1 MWRKLTAIV
10 SKNLIIRK
18 RHWIL
23 TLCEVVVPIILF
35 VVVAFARSKV
45 NGMNKIHI
53 EEPTFYEPMDTYD
66 IYSHLDAGEI
76 NFWYAPGTNFTRTI
90 INGIQSKI
98 RIPGDR
104 VKEFASNN
112 ELLLEFDGKNAT
124 TMIAAINFNVTDPH
138 HLNYDLTLY
147 TKYFKWDTDKL
158 FIPEFSSEKER
169 VNHYI
174 YKGFAALQIA
184 IDTSF
189 LELHLYNQG
198 AEHKTI
204 DFSLQRFPDPPRTI
218 DSGVNK
224 LFVYFL
230 PIITIV
236 SFMCLFPSVLQRVGE
251 EKFLGTKEY
260 MKMTGLNSSLIWLG
274 WFIHA
279 LMTTIFTIIII
290 VVLMKV
296 PLWGVSYSLIEH
308 SECTV
313 LFTLLFLY
321 CMATITFCFLIACI
335 IDTPS
340 IATIVG
346 MLFWILSYFIPQ
358 SFLSFHEVLQW
369 KYKIP
374 FAIFPNMALYY
385 GYSSIFLYEMTEVGI
400 QWSNIFQPG
409 SGADN
414 DVTMGNVFIMLICD
428 IVLFMTLTLYIEN
441 VKPGQ
446 YGISK
451 SYYFPLTS
459 FVTFVKKSIGQLKRG
474 NRVQNASTGKLLQD
488 FEKGSTQTPCIQII
502 NLQKKYSHCVVVD
515 DLTMDIYKNRITV
528 LLGENGAGKT
538 TTMSILTGMINATN
552 GVVLINDKNIQTH
565 SDDVRHLMGLCPQH
579 NLLFPDLTVEEH
591 LRFFAKLKGS
601 NDGNEDVKNMLLE
614 LGIYEQAN
622 TMVNSLSGG
631 MKRKLCLGMALIGN
645 PEILILDEPT
655 SGMDPESRRKIWN
668 LLLEYRK
675 TKTILITT
683 HFMEE
688 ADVLGDRI
696 AIMADGRL
704 QCYDTPSNLK
714 TKYNTGYRL
723 NLLLDSNA
731 DKSEIE
737 KTVKAHFP
745 DVRKIRQSEDSVVYL
760 LPLKQEEFAGGISA
774 LEKNQ
779 NTLGIQSIS
788 MDLTT
793 INDVFLK
800 VGTNQ
805 DGIDGE
811 IKREIETLSENAW
824 QANLHGRLRSV
835 NQLLALIKKRYYF
848 LKKKYLNVIPLFFVS
863 ICIFLLAIWLSN
875 SDSYDGGG
883 PSINYSLQVYGK
895 PKVYYG
901 GEKSSDP
908 VINNLR
914 DHYKKFITDEN
925 GEAVYS
931 ENISDDIIKE
941 GVKNIAFYMK
951 HMIAAVEFNRTSD
964 GRVVIV
970 NAMYSSESLHGVP
983 ISINLAT
990 NAIAKAWLGSDFSI
1004 NTHNTPLKPLRSQDA
1019 PFELSEEN
1027 VASVWLTLIPISIL
1041 FLMCNFIVFPYTE
1054 VSTHFMQIQITAGI
1068 RTYFYWLTN
1077 VVFDVVFS
1085 LVPMMMLFSILL
1097 LVNQLVYNWRAFNAA
1112 DIWAMFVICET
1123 YIIAALPFTY
1133 LFSFRKTTTGA
1144 FALLLMLGMFFGIVP
1159 SLITAAVEYWKQEYY
1174 IKIANC
1180 LKPVLIAINPQ
1191 FALSY
1196 ISFKFAKKYVEN
1208 FNWKYMDP
1216 NKRDYICNTNP
1227 NPCCNGETTECR
1239 TYQNYFRN
1247 KQLGIGEDLALMFV
1261 AFGLY
1266 FALLI
1271 FINSEPYKK
1280 IVHALKYLHLPSIK
1294 IFNYRHKK
1302 TEIEDF
1308 IEDASLQVKN
1318 LTKTFGDKIVVRDL
1332 QFYLKNNKCFGL
1344 LGVNGAGKS
1353 TTIRMLT
1360 KNLFFDGGSIIL
1372 NSKKDGKP
1380 LRINQLQY
1388 SQEIGYC
1395 PQENCMNYYLTGR
1408 ELIRVMAYLRGFE
1421 NKRIEQI
1428 TDSLLTSFGL
1438 NQYADQPC
1446 SEYSGG
1452 NKRKLNCCMAF
1463 LGSPKVICLDEPTS
1477 GVDPASRRKFWRI
1490 LSLFKQLK
1498 LSSFLLCSHSMEECE
1513 NLCDEIAIM
1522 KSGEIN
1528 DQGSLL
1534 SLKNKYQKGFKIV
1547 VTLKSETSNSEEIK
1561 KHLSEKLKAHLKEE
1575 YANTLTYEVLQD
1587 NQRLSGLFSN
1597 LEKMK
1602 EIYKEQVVNYE
1613 VNAISLEDIFLTIAE
1628 TKDEAKTSV

>member
-1 MWRKLTAIV
+1 M
-10 SKNLIIRK
+10 
-18 RHWIL
+18 
-23 TLCEVVVPIILF
+23 
-35 VVVAFARSKV
+35 
-45 NGMNKIHI
+45 
-53 EEPTFYEPMDTYD
+53 
-66 IYSHLDAGEI
+66 
-76 NFWYAPGTNFTRTI
+76 
-90 INGIQSKI
+90 
-98 RIPGDR
+98 
-104 VKEFASNN
+104 
-112 ELLLEFDGKNAT
+112 
-124 TMIAAINFNVTDPH
+124 
-138 HLNYDLTLY
+138 
-147 TKYFKWDTDKL
+147 
-158 FIPEFSSEKER
+158 
-169 VNHYI
+169 
-174 YKGFAALQIA
+174 
-184 IDTSF
+184 
-189 LELHLYNQG
+189 ELHLHNQG

-230 PIITIV
+230 PIITIM
-236 SFMCLFPSVLQRVGE
+236 SFICLFPSVLQRVGE
-251 EKFLGTKEY
+251 EKFSGTKEY

-290 VVLMKV
+290 VVMMKV

-369 KYKIP
+369 KYKIT

-385 GYSSIFLYEMTEVGI
+385 GYSSIFVYEMTEVGI

-446 YGISK
+446 YIISK

-474 NRVQNASTGKLLQD
+474 NRVQNASAGKLLQE

-515 DLTMDIYKNRITV
+515 DLTMDIYKNRITA
-528 LLGENGAGKT
+528 LLGQNGAGKT

-601 NDGNEDVKNMLLE
+601 NDSNEDVIKMLLE

-622 TMVNSLSGG
+622 TMVTSLSGG

-696 AIMADGRL
+696 AIMVDGRL

-731 DKSEIE
+731 DKIEIE

-745 DVRKIRQSEDSVVYL
+745 GVQKIRQSEDSVVYL
-760 LPLKQEEFAGGISA
+760 LPLKQGEFAGGISA

-779 NTLGIQSIS
+779 NTLRIQSIS

-811 IKREIETLSENAW
+811 IKKAVETLSENGW
-824 QANLHGRLRSV
+824 QANLHGRPRTV

-931 ENISDDIIKE
+931 KNISYDIIKE
-941 GVKNIAFYMK
+941 GVKNIAFYKK

-964 GRVVIV
+964 GKRVIV

-990 NAIAKAWLGSDFSI
+990 NAIAKAWLGSNFSI
-1004 NTHNTPLKPLRSQDA
+1004 NTHNTPLKPLCSQDA
-1019 PFELSEEN
+1019 PFELSEKN
-1027 VASVWLTLIPISIL
+1027 VAGVWLTLIPISIL

-1097 LVNQLVYNWRAFNAA
+1097 LVNQLVYNWRAFNTA
-1112 DIWAMFVICET
+1112 DIYVSIKCQIWFKFWAMFVIYET
-1123 YIIAALPFTY
+1123 YIITALPFTY

-1144 FALLLMLGMFFGIVP
+1144 FALLLMLGMFFGLVP
-1159 SLITAAVEYWKQEYY
+1159 SSIIAAVEFWKEENY

-1180 LKPVLIAINPQ
+1180 LKPVLIATNPQ

-1196 ISFKFAKKYVEN
+1196 INFKFAKKYVEN

-1216 NKRDYICNTNP
+1216 NKRNHICNTNH
-1227 NPCCNGETTECR
+1227 NPCCSGETTECH
-1239 TYQNYFRN
+1239 TYQNYFPN
-1247 KQLGIGEDLALMFV
+1247 EQLGIGNDLALMFV

-1271 FINSEPYKK
+1271 FINSELYKK
-1280 IVHALKYLHLPSIK
+1280 IVHVLKYPHSFK
-1294 IFNYRHKK
+1294 IFNNRHKNS
-1302 TEIEDF
+1302 ESEEDF

-1318 LTKTFGDKIVVRDL
+1318 LTKTFGAKNVVKKL
-1332 QFYLKNNKCFGL
+1332 KFHLKNNKCFGL

-1353 TTIRMLT
+1353 TTMRMLT
-1360 KNLFFDGGSIIL
+1360 KNLFFDDGSIIL
-1372 NSKKDGKP
+1372 KSKKEAKQLTINQSQYLLSRNRVLP
-1380 LRINQLQY
+1380 SRKLFELLFNWTRINTCYGIL
-1388 SQEIGYC
+1388 
-1395 PQENCMNYYLTGR
+1395 
-1408 ELIRVMAYLRGFE
+1408 
-1421 NKRIEQI
+1421 KR
-1428 TDSLLTSFGL
+1428 LCL
-1438 NQYADQPC
+1438 NQYAGHPC

-1452 NKRKLNCCMAF
+1452 NKRKLNSCMAF
-1463 LGSPKVICLDEPTS
+1463 LGSPKVICLDEPTT

-1490 LSLFKQLK
+1490 LSLFKQMK

-1513 NLCDEIAIM
+1513 NLCDEMAIM
-1522 KSGEIN
+1522 KSGEIK
-1528 DQGSLL
+1528 DQGNLL
-1534 SLKNKYQKGFKIV
+1534 CLKNKYRKGFKIA
-1547 VTLKSETSNSEEIK
+1547 VTLNSETSNSEEIK
-1561 KHLSEKLKAHLKEE
+1561 KHISEKLNAQLKEE
-1575 YANTLTYEVLQD
+1575 YANTLTYEVLHD

-1628 TKDEAKTSV
+1628 TETTPIL